1 MPDNDI
7 AAVILI
13 GTDGV
18 PYSASGGVTVTDSG
32 QFVPT
37 TDSASPVMGLY
48 ELAPTTLANND
59 VGVVAVTANRVL
71 KAALSAADGSAI
83 TTLPVSLAATVAV
96 TQSGTWDEVGI
107 NDSGNSITVD
117 NGGTFAVQAAG
128 DVAHDSPDSGG
139 GAPVKIGGY
148 AASSASAPTAVAAGD
163 RVNAWYGLNG
173 QAIVGYGSSGTGGD
187 GVNGGFFT
195 DAAGTARPV
204 VVGVWNGTA
213 YDRLRGTLADGL
225 TVNLGANNDV
235 TVASL
240 PLPTGASTLAEQQTQ
255 TTALQL
261 IDDASVVLGT
271 ATYTEASSSGRA
283 IAAVRRD
290 ADTTLVN
297 TTNEWGPLQMDANG
311 RLKVEIFDGADSH
324 SVDWNGTQP
333 VTGSGTATGALRV
346 ELPTNGTGTL
356 ATLTTLTTLTGGG
369 IAHDS
374 ADSGNPHKVGMK
386 AIDIGTQP
394 TAVTANDRTD
404 WYANRN
410 GVPWMLGGSP
420 AVLTKQ
426 LNVTDADGAQTDV
439 ALITVSAGTAIVVTA
454 FQAMCDGANTVDV
467 AYRVGFG
474 TANTPAADA
483 AGIISS
489 HPGVKAG
496 SGVVIGNGGGVIG
509 MGASNEDLRVT
520 CEDPVT
526 GAIDFIITYFT
537 VLIG

>member
-1 MPDNDI
+1 MVTIPDRI
-7 AAVILI
+7 GVVLV

-18 PYSASGGVTVTDSG
+18 PYEIGASSGGVSQQDNTAFTAGTDSG
-32 QFVPT
+32 TPVEGIYEATPST
-37 TDSASPVMGLY
+37 ITDGR
-48 ELAPTTLANND
+48 
-59 VGVVAVTANRVL
+59 VGVVGITANRVL
-71 KAALSAADGSAI
+71 KAALHDAAGAAI
-83 TTLPVSLAATVAV
+83 TTLPVSLASVPSHAV
-96 TQSGTWDEVGI
+96 T
-107 NDSGNSITVD
+107 NA
-117 NGGTFAVQAAG
+117 GTFAVQAAG

-311 RLKVEIFDGADSH
+311 RLKVEAFSGETLPVSLASLPALAAGTNGIGKLTANSGVDIGDVDVTSIAAGTNLIGDVGIQPRTSGGLTTFMASGSDGSSILVATAQAVKASAGQLYGYYVYNPEAAVTFLH
-324 SVDWNGTQP
+324 WYNTAAASVTVGTTNP
-333 VTGSGTATGALRV
+333 MMSFAIPAGAAANLSFPAGVVFSNAGWSVAATTTAGGNTAPATGLSLVA
-346 ELPTNGTGTL
+346 
-356 ATLTTLTTLTGGG
+356 
-369 IAHDS
+369 
-374 ADSGNPHKVGMK
+374 
-386 AIDIGTQP
+386 
-394 TAVTANDRTD
+394 
-404 WYANRN
+404 WY
-410 GVPWMLGGSP
+410 
-420 AVLTKQ
+420 K
-426 LNVTDADGAQTDV
+426 
-439 ALITVSAGTAIVVTA
+439 
-454 FQAMCDGANTVDV
+454 
-467 AYRVGFG
+467 
-474 TANTPAADA
+474 
-483 AGIISS
+483 
-489 HPGVKAG
+489 
-496 SGVVIGNGGGVIG
+496 
-509 MGASNEDLRVT
+509 
-520 CEDPVT
+520 
-526 GAIDFIITYFT
+526 
-537 VLIG
+537 